1 MMIIMNEKKFAEDLI
16 EKCMVEKREVT
27 ATINLLCRY
36 LYHEKE
42 MKQAGIISYIDEFL
56 SRAYPDYNAGRWYPH
71 ILSAIRRSK
80 NRPLHKIDFILVT
93 QSELDTISSL
103 KDEKLER
110 LAFTLLCMAKY
121 HNLRNETNNNWVN
134 FEGKEIFSQAHI
146 RDSVEKRNK
155 LIYPLKEKGLIT
167 NSLKAGHSNI
177 QVNFVDESSP
187 IIYKITEMIDLGYQY
202 YLLRRTLSPYYQ
214 RGKNLK
220 RCKKCGH
227 YFLGKA
233 KSNNE
238 GYCPSCKKV
247 EEEITVKT
255 RTCIDCGRSFPVL
268 SKDTRSKR
276 CSQCKAQKKS
286 DYDRMRYLRLK
297 RNSASPCEIT
307 DC

>member
-56 SRAYPDYNAGRWYPH
+56 SRAYPDYNAGRWYPN
-71 ILSAIRRSK
+71 ILSAIRRAK
-80 NRPLHKIDFILVT
+80 GRPLHKIDFIPIT
-93 QSELDTISSL
+93 RSEVDTISSL
-103 KDEKLER
+103 KNEKLER

-121 HNLRNETNNNWVN
+121 HNMRNETNNNWVN

-146 RDSVEKRNK
+146 SDSVEKRNK
-155 LIYPLKEKGLIT
+155 LIYPLKENGLVT

-177 QVNFVDESSP
+177 QVNFVDGSSP
-187 IIYKITEMIDLGYQY
+187 IIYKVTEMIDLGYQY
-202 YLLRRTLSPYYQ
+202 YLIRRELSSYYQ

-220 RCKKCGH
+220 KCKKCGH

-238 GYCPSCKKV
+238 GYCADCRKA
-247 EEEITVKT
+247 EEEVTVKT
-255 RTCIDCGRSFPVL
+255 RTCIDCGREFPIL

-286 DYDRMRYLRLK
+286 DYDRMRYLGK
-297 RNSASPCEIT
+297 KKNSSVSAEII